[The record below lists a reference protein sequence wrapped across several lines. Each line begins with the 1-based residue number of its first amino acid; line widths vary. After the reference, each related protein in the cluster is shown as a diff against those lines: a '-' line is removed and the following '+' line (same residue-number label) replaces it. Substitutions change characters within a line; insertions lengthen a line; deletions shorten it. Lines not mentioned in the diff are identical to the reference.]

1 VIVAPNQLDPTKIRN
16 LTDVQVSY
24 PAMGLLWRFDQNL
37 IPRMDLLA
45 SHVVS
50 ADGKTVTQ
58 KLKPG
63 ITYSDGTPVVA
74 QDIVTSFDRW
84 RKGGISSS
92 FIAKIVGVTAP
103 DSQTAVWTLTS
114 PFPDFP
120 WVLANNFRF
129 INPTDRVLADPV
141 AYFRN
146 PVSAGPMVVKN
157 YAPGG
162 QQVILE
168 GNPSYWAKTR
178 VGRATYRV
186 IPDGASR
193 LLALKDGSVDYVY
206 DLAYTA
212 IGDINK
218 SQVRVFGHPLPGTYQ
233 LTTNTSNKDSPLQ
246 DVYARQA
253 ISNAIDRAA
262 IAKVAFFGTVAPSCA
277 NTFRKGNPYF
287 VCALPNQGRQDL
299 ELARELLAK
308 SKTPKGFEMNLM
320 VNARPAW
327 PEAALMV
334 AADLAKIG
342 IKANVQVFPDAVI
355 NQKLGN
361 ADYEMAFTGNVQ
373 PTPILQM
380 LNWYAQGGAWSNFS
394 RYVDPVVSATLDQAG
409 SATKPAQIKAL
420 LLKANREAYGNSI
433 HSPVAD
439 RAVVSGTRLPKGVY
453 NTATPGELTVVA
465 TVPAL
470 SSQPGP
476 PAAS

>member
-1 VIVAPNQLDPTKIRN
+1 
-16 LTDVQVSY
+16 
-24 PAMGLLWRFDQNL
+24 
-37 IPRMDLLA
+37 
-45 SHVVS
+45 
-50 ADGKTVTQ
+50 
-58 KLKPG
+58 
-63 ITYSDGTPVVA
+63 
-74 QDIVTSFDRW
+74 
-84 RKGGISSS
+84 
-92 FIAKIVGVTAP
+92 
-103 DSQTAVWTLTS
+103 
-114 PFPDFP
+114 
-120 WVLANNFRF
+120 
-129 INPTDRVLADPV
+129 
-141 AYFRN
+141 
-146 PVSAGPMVVKN
+146 
-157 YAPGG
+157 
-162 QQVILE
+162 
-168 GNPSYWAKTR
+168 

-212 IGDINK
+212 ISDINK

-433 HSPVAD
+433 HIPVAD